1 MKLQFH
7 PYETP
12 VPNGGE
18 TLVSLGETK
27 VWRGFASKAQRHSSH
42 TAPTK
47 GVKVK
52 TKNGHKSD
60 RSPFNNY
67 LIDTSYTLPP
77 GPVHLSEQEFQVH
90 LEFLC
95 K

>member
-1 MKLQFH
+1 MKMDFH

-12 VPNGGE
+12 VPKGGE

-27 VWRGFASKAQRHSSH
+27 VWRGFASTAQRHSSH

-52 TKNGHKSD
+52 IKNRHKSD
-60 RSPFNNY
+60 CSPFNNY
-67 LIDTSYTLPP
+67 LIDAFYKLYLGLVP
-77 GPVHLSEQEFQVH
+77 LSEQEFQVH
-90 LEFLC
+90 LKFLC

>member
-1 MKLQFH
+1 MPK
-7 PYETP
+7 
-12 VPNGGE
+12 GGE

-27 VWRGFASKAQRHSSH
+27 VWRGFASKAQRHLLH

-52 TKNGHKSD
+52 TKDGHNSD

>member
-7 PYETP
+7 PYETL
-12 VPNGGE
+12 VPKGDE

-27 VWRGFASKAQRHSSH
+27 VWRGFAPTAQGHSSR

-47 GVKVK
+47 GIKVK

-67 LIDTSYTLPP
+67 LIDDSYKLPL
-77 GPVHLSEQEFQVH
+77 GLVHLSE
-90 LEFLC
+90 
-95 K
+95 